1 MPLLCA
7 QAHKTKQ
14 SEVSDNNL
22 ALMTNTIA
30 LNSRISS
37 PSKHLGGPGPNS
49 AQLHEILQSALHCP
63 DHGRLRPWRFVII
76 RAEQGKKL
84 GDLLLARVLQ
94 KLPEASSVR
103 LEKEQTRFSFAPVIV
118 TVVLNPVKNHKVPE
132 IEQVLSGGALCMN
145 MLHAA
150 HQLGFGAQWLTGFAA
165 YDPTIQ
171 HALGLSA
178 DEQILG
184 FIHIGTK
191 TLEPAERERPD
202 VNSLLTEASL

>member
-1 MPLLCA
+1 
-7 QAHKTKQ
+7 
-14 SEVSDNNL
+14 
-22 ALMTNTIA
+22 MTNTIT

-37 PSKHLGGPGPNS
+37 PSKHLCEPGPNPE
-49 AQLHEILQSALHCP
+49 QLHEILQTALHCP

-76 RAEQGKKL
+76 QGNTRHKL
-84 GDLLLARVLQ
+84 GKLLLERVLDEM
-94 KLPEASSVR
+94 PEASSVR
-103 LEKEQTRFSFAPVIV
+103 LEKEQTRFNFAPVIV

-165 YDPTIQ
+165 YDQAIHQ
-171 HALGLSA
+171 ALGLNA
-178 DEQILG
+178 NEQILG

-191 TLEPAERERPD
+191 SQEPVERERPD
-202 VNSLLTEASL
+202 VDCLLTTATL

>member
-1 MPLLCA
+1 MSRLTNPTSHLF
-7 QAHKTKQ
+7 
-14 SEVSDNNL
+14 SDDKL
-22 ALMTNTIA
+22 TLMNNTIT

-37 PSKHLGGPGPNS
+37 PSKHLCEPGPNTE
-49 AQLHEILQSALHCP
+49 QLHNILQTALHCP

-76 RAEQGKKL
+76 RGNQRQKL
-84 GDLLLARVLQ
+84 GNLLIKQVLNE
-94 KLPEASSVR
+94 LPEASSVR
-103 LEKEQTRFSFAPVIV
+103 LEKEQTRFNFAPVIV
-118 TVVLNPVKNHKVPE
+118 TVVLKPVKNHKVPE

-165 YDPTIQ
+165 YDQVI
-171 HALGLSA
+171 HNALGLSL

-191 TLEPAERERPD
+191 SQEPVDRERPNVD
-202 VNSLLTEASL
+202 DLLTEASL